1 MIEYKK
7 LSIDKIIEL
16 LSNYDNEYYNIGNTT
31 MTDDEY
37 DEIKDYLKKLDKNNQ
52 YWLNSLW
59 NYLTNFKIKDYD
71 YYDNTI
77 KMLNLII
84 ISGNY
89 WDIKR

>member
-37 DEIKDYLKKLDKNNQ
+37 DEIKDYLKKLDLDQ
-52 YWLNSLW
+52 
-59 NYLTNFKIKDYD
+59 TH
-71 YYDNTI
+71 
-77 KMLNLII
+77 
-84 ISGNY
+84 
-89 WDIKR
+89 R